1 MAPLRRLH
9 VMLSALALMACSED
23 PIVPLVQL
31 TGVAPRQIELG
42 DKLEI
47 EGDAFPQGRKARV
60 IFEGTLNRPG
70 EATDG
75 AGEVDV
81 QGDVVAPDRIE
92 IAATDAVVA
101 AFCGA
106 GATAMHTTFEGSVT
120 VVFAAQQAGA
130 PPVSGSLQHATIDV
144 LPTAAGQAR
153 YLANVED
160 GDKLLR
166 AAGVR
171 VESRASGGL
180 VVTDVE
186 PKSRAKAAGLVP
198 DDVLLAANG
207 VRTLGIADLAS
218 PSDSGSMTLLVQHA
232 GSSTETVTLGLGGGV
247 PHAETPTRFA
257 MPAALVGGVALLIA
271 LLAASPGR
279 FVVWL
284 RRRLAERRTATSI
297 GATSS
302 DAFARVLGLLTAS
315 TIPLLV
321 PSADVGLLSLVL
333 FTAALAMALLVG
345 TESERAPTRAL
356 LLATS
361 RIAPVAAALAGALT
375 LAGSL
380 RAGELVAAQG
390 APPWGFFALRSPA
403 HVALAFVC
411 CTWPAPEAQVLAR
424 SLARVSNQLIATL
437 HAALLVIVFFGGWR
451 FPFMSAHARGGLTW
465 VLTLCFLAK
474 TALTATVIRRLHC
487 ALPTRPFAALVRSAW
502 FRFIPLAAAATLGAV
517 LWERHVT
524 SRGVEAATTF
534 GLAVLGIAA
543 FLQLGWSRP
552 VTRVRVDPIA

>member
-1 MAPLRRLH
+1 
-9 VMLSALALMACSED
+9 MLAATALVACSED

-60 IFEGTLNRPG
+60 VFEGTLNRPG
-70 EATDG
+70 EATDVE
-75 AGEVDV
+75 GEVDV

-106 GATAMHTTFEGSVT
+106 GATAVHTTFEGSVT

-153 YLANVED
+153 YLANMED

-186 PKSRAKAAGLVP
+186 PKSRAATAGLVP

-207 VRTLGIADLAS
+207 VRTLAIADLAP

-232 GSSTETVTLGLGGGV
+232 GSATETVTLGLGAGA
-247 PHAETPTRFA
+247 HSETPTRFA
-257 MPAALVGGVALLIA
+257 MPAALVGGVALLLA

-284 RRRLAERRTATSI
+284 RRRLAERHRASSLR
-297 GATSS
+297 ATSS
-302 DAFARVLGLLTAS
+302 DAFARALGLLTAS

-333 FTAALAMALLVG
+333 FTGALAMALLVG
-345 TESERAPTRAL
+345 TESERTPARAL

-390 APPWGFFALRSPA
+390 AAPWGFFALRSPA
-403 HVALAFVC
+403 HLGLAFVC
-411 CTWPAPEAQVLAR
+411 CTWPAPEAQGLAP
-424 SLARVSNQLIATL
+424 SLSRVSNQLIATL
-437 HAALLVIVFFGGWR
+437 HAALLVVVFFGGWR
-451 FPFMSAHARGGLTW
+451 VPFMSAHVRGGLTW
-465 VLTLCFLAK
+465 VLTFWFVAK
-474 TALTATVIRRLHC
+474 TALAVTVIRRLHG
-487 ALPTRPFAALVRSAW
+487 ALPSRPFAAQVRSAW
-502 FRFIPLAAAATLGAV
+502 FRFMPLAAAATLGAM

-534 GLAVLGIAA
+534 GLTALGVAA

-552 VTRVRVDPIA
+552 VTRLRVDPIA